1 MLLALSLAFALE
13 GQIAEPGEMIAA
25 CLEGQSDA
33 SARRA
38 CIWQYANACME
49 TREDGYSTHGM
60 VTCMVEERDAWSD
73 RMQES
78 LARLDASVEPNVAN
92 AVARAQT
99 AWEAYLQ
106 ADCATEPEYYLGG
119 SMAGLTHASCT
130 LDLTAERALRLQ
142 VFEDITEPR

>member
-49 TREDGYSTHGM
+49 TREDGYSTVGM
-60 VTCMVEERDAWSD
+60 IGCISEERDAWTS
-73 RMQES
+73 RM
-78 LARLDASVEPNVAN
+78 DASRQRLEVSLDPDVTEALI
-92 AVARAQT
+92 ASQA
-99 AWEAYLQ
+99 AWESYLQ
-106 ADCATEPEYYLGG
+106 ADCMVEPEFYSGG
-119 SMAGLTHASCT
+119 SMAGLAYTSCA
-130 LDLTAERALRLQ
+130 LDLTAERALRLKLLEETVQ
-142 VFEDITEPR
+142 PF